1 MKSKHTLLYVI
12 TGGLVVIAGFLTYS
26 AITTAK
32 NPELNY
38 LKYQV
43 KSDTAQ
49 ISQYKRLNKA
59 MTTQSILDE
68 LIEDDINVTDSLT
81 KTSDNIKKA
90 IDLVY
95 NKTKTDDDY
104 NQLSKK
110 LPKLVGQ
117 SMSDKLIEISKPSTD
132 QAGNKQAIFE
142 KTDNVLVTFGKYDY
156 KTTVVPVYVAVDYEI
171 PTTQSKNS
179 NDTSNIK
186 GEDLYIL
193 TYNLKTKK
201 LNLQERL
208 TR

>member
-1 MKSKHTLLYVI
+1 MKSKHTLLYIV
-12 TGGLVVIAGFLTYS
+12 TGGLVAIAGFLTYS
-26 AITTAK
+26 SITAAR
-32 NPELNY
+32 NPEFNY

-49 ISQYKRLNKA
+49 ISQYDNLSKK

-68 LIEDDINVTDSLT
+68 LIKDDINVTDSLT
-81 KTSDNIKKA
+81 QASDNINKA

-95 NKTKTDDDY
+95 NKTRSEEDY

-110 LPKLVGQ
+110 LPKLVGK
-117 SMSDKLIEISKPSTD
+117 SMSDKLLEISKPSTD
-132 QAGNKQAIFE
+132 QSGKHQAIFE

-171 PTTQSKNS
+171 PTTHSKNS
-179 NDTSNIK
+179 NDSSNIK

-201 LNLQERL
+201 LDLQERL
-208 TR
+208 TK

>member
-12 TGGLVVIAGFLTYS
+12 AGGLVVIAGFLTYS
-26 AITTAK
+26 AITTAR

-49 ISQYKRLNKA
+49 ISQYSHLSKK

-68 LIEDDINVTDSLT
+68 LTKDDINVTDSLT

-95 NKTKTDDDY
+95 NKTKSDEDY
-104 NQLSKK
+104 NQLAKK

-132 QAGNKQAIFE
+132 QTGNKQAIFE

-171 PTTQSKNS
+171 PTTHSKNS

-201 LNLQERL
+201 LDLQERL
-208 TR
+208 TK